1 MITME
6 MVRNARLKDLF
17 FATISKELTW
27 EEADKYHL
35 SGLEGIPDG
44 ITPSELLKIAV
55 NEVLEETGEKTGDE
69 VEEKINEIKNS
80 ILSCINEEQVTIVF
94 IKNNEYFDVT
104 TMESLSDEYRISNLE
119 PLSNYAT
126 EDDFEI
132 EESEKELVFSLE
144 DNILEKYLKEID
156 Q

>member
-6 MVRNARLKDLF
+6 MVRNARLEDLF

-27 EEADKYHL
+27 EEAEKYHL

-69 VEEKINEIKNS
+69 VEEKIKNS

-144 DNILEKYLKEID
+144 DNILVKYLKDLE

>member
-126 EDDFEI
+126 EDDFKI

>member
-6 MVRNARLKDLF
+6 MVRNARLEDLF

-27 EEADKYHL
+27 EEAEKYHL

-69 VEEKINEIKNS
+69 VEEKIKKS

>member
-6 MVRNARLKDLF
+6 MVRNARLEDLF

-27 EEADKYHL
+27 EEAEKYHL

-104 TMESLSDEYRISNLE
+104 TMESLSDEYEVSNLE
-119 PLSNYAT
+119 PLSKYAT

-132 EESEKELVFSLE
+132 LENEFTLE
-144 DNILEKYLKEID
+144 DNILVKYLKDLE

>member
-104 TMESLSDEYRISNLE
+104 TMESLSDEYEVSNLE
-119 PLSNYAT
+119 PLSKYAT

-132 EESEKELVFSLE
+132 LENEFTLE
-144 DNILEKYLKEID
+144 DNILVKYLKDLE

>member
-55 NEVLEETGEKTGDE
+55 NEVLEKTGEKTGDE

>member
-6 MVRNARLKDLF
+6 MVRNARLEDLF

-27 EEADKYHL
+27 EEAEKYHL

-69 VEEKINEIKNS
+69 VEEKIKKS

-104 TMESLSDEYRISNLE
+104 TMESLSDEYEVSNLE
-119 PLSNYAT
+119 PLSKYAT

-132 EESEKELVFSLE
+132 LE
-144 DNILEKYLKEID
+144 NEFTLEGNILVKYLKDLE

>member
-94 IKNNEYFDVT
+94 IKNNEYFDASTKVCIVC
-104 TMESLSDEYRISNLE
+104 SLNDKGKCNFKKFDYTVGE
-119 PLSNYAT
+119 
-126 EDDFEI
+126 
-132 EESEKELVFSLE
+132 
-144 DNILEKYLKEID
+144 
-156 Q
+156 

>member
-6 MVRNARLKDLF
+6 MVRNARLEDLF

-27 EEADKYHL
+27 EEAEKYHL

-144 DNILEKYLKEID
+144 DNILVKYLKDLE